1 MITMQKPGE
10 TSIQSFSLPLVTLPN
25 PAENRKS
32 EPGGVLDII
41 IKYRQSKLE
50 IPQMHRVREN
60 SADVNSQVCLA
71 IEVVRAC
78 GLKVYLI
85 FNLMKIIFF

>member
-10 TSIQSFSLPLVTLPN
+10 TSIQSFSLPLITLPS
-25 PAENRKS
+25 PAESRKS

-41 IKYRQSKLE
+41 IKYRQSKLANS
-50 IPQMHRVREN
+50 QMHRVREN
-60 SADVNSQVCLA
+60 SADVNDQICLA

-78 GLKVYLI
+78 GLKVYTDCHL
-85 FNLMKIIFF
+85 KIIV